1 MGCDRPA
8 PGGRNGSYDLV
19 KRMAIGFPATST
31 WTQHFDVDPIVMRQ
45 CVCDAFAKLGWE
57 YEIVAGTQTAKI
69 PMGAQ
74 SYGEIL
80 TVSVADDGSV
90 VAHSRCV
97 WPLQLMDWGKNR
109 QNLGD
114 FHVALLGSMRNS
126 ALDPRSEPAHFDES
140 GESSLGRVIRDKN

>member
-1 MGCDRPA
+1 
-8 PGGRNGSYDLV
+8 
-19 KRMAIGFPATST
+19 
-31 WTQHFDVDPIVMRQ
+31 
-45 CVCDAFAKLGWE
+45 
-57 YEIVAGTQTAKI
+57 
-69 PMGAQ
+69 MGAQ